1 MEFNAV
7 NTDVRDL
14 FNKNNCFD
22 IFKNSMID
30 NEHIY
35 EPMLNRQRLQL
46 KMSRQKISRLYQ
58 KILMVCRLGAVDR
71 ILMVKARLKLIELQ
85 KRAFILD
92 VQQG

>member
-1 MEFNAV
+1 
-7 NTDVRDL
+7 
-14 FNKNNCFD
+14 
-22 IFKNSMID
+22 MID

-58 KILMVCRLGAVDR
+58 KIQLVVRLRAVDR